1 MCVHTNCIRHGH
13 LPDGGRKCRDAATT
27 DAAATRAE
35 LMRLA
40 AAAAAGERAA
50 AVLRL
55 REDGLRLGA
64 LGVHRGGPLGGPCA
78 LARSLHAVVA
88 PGAPLH

>member
-1 MCVHTNCIRHGH
+1 MCRET
-13 LPDGGRKCRDAATT
+13 AAT
-27 DAAATRAE
+27 DAASARAE

-64 LGVHRGGPLGGPCA
+64 LGVHRGGPLGRPWG
-78 LARSLHAVVA
+78 
-88 PGAPLH
+88 